1 MVNMSIHVG
10 KQESTHILRWQR
22 RQFQNE
28 DKYMKFFPVLPTQ
41 YTSIV
46 PTNGM
51 GFVGVGDTH
60 RAMK

>member
-28 DKYMKFFPVLPTQ
+28 DKYMKFFPILPTQ
-41 YTSIV
+41 YTSTV
-46 PTNGM
+46 P
-51 GFVGVGDTH
+51 
-60 RAMK
+60 REE